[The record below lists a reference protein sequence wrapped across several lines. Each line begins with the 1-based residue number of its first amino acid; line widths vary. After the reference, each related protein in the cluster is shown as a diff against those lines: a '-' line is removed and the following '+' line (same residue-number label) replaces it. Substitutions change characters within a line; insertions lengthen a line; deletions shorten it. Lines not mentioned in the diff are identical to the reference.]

1 MSMLKQM
8 SGSGVVVTQQS
19 DCGPE
24 VRSAPTSESVVLT
37 TINRDN
43 VSDNKRSR
51 GWCYTLNDY
60 TQAEYDHVLSLDTV
74 YHVVGKEV
82 GDEGTPHLQGYL
94 YFKSMKSFKQTKAMV
109 PRAHLEVAQG
119 NSLQN
124 RTYCTKGNDFV
135 ESGVRPMTKQEQ
147 GALGSAGGD
156 AEQERW
162 KAAKT
167 AATEGRLDDVPDDI
181 FVRYYRT
188 LKNIREDYATQP
200 DDLADVTCVWIH
212 GPTGAGKSHL
222 VREVWP
228 DLYDK
233 CCNKWWDGYVPGKV
247 ALLDDFDLTH
257 ECLGHHVKRWADKY
271 AFRAEVKGGTVNL
284 RPPVI
289 AVTSQYLPMDVF
301 KDDAL
306 CQAIQRRFKIITI
319 RDVDDHYRA
328 QGLQNLREWA
338 TLHDALQGPIH
349 GEPVV

>member
-1 MSMLKQM
+1 M
-8 SGSGVVVTQQS
+8 SGGGVGETQQS
-19 DCGPE
+19 DSGPG
-24 VRSAPTSESVVLT
+24 VRSSPTSTSVVLT
-37 TINRDN
+37 TINRDIC
-43 VSDNKRSR
+43 SDNKRSR
-51 GWCYTLNDY
+51 GWCYTLNNY

-119 NSLQN
+119 NSQQN
-124 RTYCTKGNDFV
+124 LTYCSKGGDFV
-135 ESGVRPMTKQEQ
+135 ESGVRPMTKKEM
-147 GALGSAGGD
+147 GASGGD
-156 AEQERW
+156 AERSRW
-162 KAAKT
+162 NDAYT
-167 AATEGRLDDVPDDI
+167 AAAEGRLDDIDGDI
-181 FVRYYRT
+181 KLRCYRT
-188 LKNIREDYATQP
+188 IKQVREDHQVQP
-200 DDLADVTCVWIH
+200 DDVADATGVWIY
-212 GPTGAGKSHL
+212 GPTGVGKSHL
-222 VREVWP
+222 VRAVWP

-289 AVTSQYLPMDVF
+289 AVTSQYLPMDIF

-338 TLHDALQGPIH
+338 TLHDALQGPIL